1 MHLIAPRAEVQGRAA
16 TYSHTMPRPSS
27 RRTLVLLPAVFVA
40 GLLTGAALTAGA
52 SGEPFER
59 LRVFAEALSIIEARY
74 VDDRKADELIY
85 DAIGG
90 LTQGLDDHS
99 IFLDPE
105 RYKSIREQTS
115 GEYYGVGV
123 SIDSSGSTIRVVEP
137 VEGSPAEEAGV
148 LAGDEIVA
156 VDGVRLDAVGK
167 DGLLDRIKGR
177 RGTIVVLTLLREGA
191 EVDIPVRR
199 DQVRTKSV
207 KARMVGAGVG
217 WVKLER
223 FQRRTADELKRALAE
238 LRDENGGPLT
248 GLILDLRD
256 NPGGYL
262 NQAVAVADVWLNEG
276 LIVSTLGRER
286 AEPPGRARSPG
297 TDKETPIVV
306 LVNGGS
312 ASAAEIVAGALQD
325 QARATLVGYTTY
337 GKGSVQQFFDL
348 PDGSALK
355 LTTARYYTPSGRSIH
370 GSGIE
375 PDLPLGERGQW
386 TPQID
391 VVGLLEDFPPPPK
404 WAAEDFEVQVAAAY
418 FADPERVRLAIQGAA
433 ADPPV
438 DSESEPTSEA
448 TPAE

>member
-1 MHLIAPRAEVQGRAA
+1 M
-16 TYSHTMPRPSS
+16 
-27 RRTLVLLPAVFVA
+27 
-40 GLLTGAALTAGA
+40 TGAALTAGA
-52 SGEPFER
+52 TGEPFER
-59 LRVFAEALSIIEARY
+59 LQVFAEALSIIEARY
-74 VDDRKADELIY
+74 VDARPAGDLIY

-99 IFLDPE
+99 IFLDPD

-123 SIDSSGSTIRVVEP
+123 SIDSSGSTIFVLEP
-137 VEGSPAEEAGV
+137 VEGSPAEEAGI
-148 LAGDEIVA
+148 ASGDEIIA

-167 DGLLDRIKGR
+167 DTLLDKIKGR
-177 RGTIVVLTLLREGA
+177 RGTIVVLTLLRDGA
-191 EVDIPVRR
+191 EIDIPVRR

-207 KARMVGAGVG
+207 TGRLLGPGVA

-223 FQRRTADELKRALAE
+223 FQRRTADELKRSLAE
-238 LRDENGGPLT
+238 LRESNGGPLT
-248 GLILDLRD
+248 GLVLDLRD

-276 LIVSTLGRER
+276 LIVTTLGRER
-286 AEPPGRARSPG
+286 AEPPGRARGPG
-297 TDKETPIVV
+297 TDKDTQIAV

-325 QARATLVGYTTY
+325 QERATLIGYTTY

-375 PDLPLGERGQW
+375 PDIALGEKGQW
-386 TPQID
+386 TPQVD
-391 VVGLLEDFPPPPK
+391 VPALLADFPPGPE
-404 WAAEDFEVQVAAAY
+404 WAAADLELQVASAFLGDPDRLRAA
-418 FADPERVRLAIQGAA
+418 FAATA
-433 ADPPV
+433 ADPPPV
-438 DSESEPTSEA
+438 EPA
-448 TPAE
+448 AD